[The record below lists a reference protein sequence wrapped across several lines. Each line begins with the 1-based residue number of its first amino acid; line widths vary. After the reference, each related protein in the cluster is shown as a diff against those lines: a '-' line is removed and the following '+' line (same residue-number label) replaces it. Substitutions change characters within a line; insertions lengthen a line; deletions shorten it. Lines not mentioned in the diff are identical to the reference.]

1 MKQKLLLLLTL
12 LCTMTGSAWAEDEVL
27 LSYQMDNE
35 NYAAQ
40 TELAAGNGTIYFG
53 ADKREESDF
62 AACGYGYK
70 LDGDMSETSIKY
82 VLLNLSRA
90 LAAGDVIKIKM
101 YSSSTPSGSD
111 YGISIFAERATVDPL
126 ATLYLSGK
134 KNEEKEMTYTVKE
147 NDGIAGL
154 SSIYLARAAGK
165 STYLTAVEVGAF
177 NTEDPTGEEL
187 TDGKTWDFTVT
198 STTDWD
204 NLLADETNWTKAS
217 EARMSNKNSYAN
229 APLIANGQELEATK
243 GLLFNISAADKL
255 RIDKNNRLCLNG
267 SGLSF
272 TIPGLSKGQKV
283 TITARTAS
291 KSGLDRYLSAENLTV
306 TEGEGFAPHDADEW
320 FANVGTVTKDGD
332 VIIKT
337 NVGGMNIQKIVVT
350 ASEGGGEP
358 TVVIA
363 KPTFEVDGVTYESGA
378 TVEGLKT
385 GQRVTI
391 NVEEGMYIYTNWSG
405 KTGGSKETYYVAE
418 RMKGQTSYGAMT
430 SSGGQRVLY
439 AVAGDTDDASGNSSD
454 LAYIVFTGVT
464 PADPVFTP
472 AGGDVDAGT
481 VVTIETSN
489 KEDKIYYTTDGTE
502 PTSESTLYTEAG
514 ITVDETTTINAIAYD
529 KNDANPSAVVT
540 ETYTVAAVVAPAAPV
555 FSTPDYQG
563 DINNITRE
571 NINVYIEVE
580 EGCSVKYTT
589 DGSDPATSETART
602 LSATAISIGRNY
614 VTLIETCTLKAVAV
628 KDGVASE
635 VTEETYTFVAPQE
648 ETISVEITDAG
659 YATVYYAQKALVVP
673 TGVEAFIVT
682 EDDIINE
689 FENWGFVA
697 NYAATETIPAGE
709 AVILKGEPGT
719 YEFTVDPTNSDW
731 ANWDN
736 MLRGYD
742 PDYDLSA
749 MTTGPG
755 NDSYKFYLLS
765 TRENEV
771 GLYYGAADGAAFE
784 CAPNKAYLAVPV
796 SLANNTKSFIFD
808 HTTGIDAVQNAST
821 SDAAIYNLQGVR
833 MNTQKLNRGIYI
845 MNGKKVVI
853 K

>member
-53 ADKREESDF
+53 ADKREASDY

-90 LAAGDVIKIKM
+90 LAAGDIIKIKM
-101 YSSSTPSGSD
+101 YASSTPSGSD

-147 NDGIAGL
+147 NDGFAGL

-177 NTEDPTGEEL
+177 NTVDPTGEEL

-204 NLLADETNWTKAS
+204 NLLADETNWTKANDT
-217 EARMSNKNSYAN
+217 RMSNKKPYAN

-272 TIPGLSKGQKV
+272 TIPGLTKGQTV

-306 TEGEGFAPHDADEW
+306 TEGFAPHDADEW
-320 FANVGTVTKDGD
+320 FANVGTVTEDGD
-332 VIIKT
+332 VTIKT

-350 ASEGGGEP
+350 AAEGGGEP

-418 RMKGQTSYGAMT
+418 RMKGQTSYGAST

-439 AVAGDTDDASGNSSD
+439 AVAGDTDDATGNSSD

-529 KNDANPSAVVT
+529 KNDANPSAVV
-540 ETYTVAAVVAPAAPV
+540 
-555 FSTPDYQG
+555 S
-563 DINNITRE
+563 
-571 NINVYIEVE
+571 
-580 EGCSVKYTT
+580 
-589 DGSDPATSETART
+589 
-602 LSATAISIGRNY
+602 
-614 VTLIETCTLKAVAV
+614 
-628 KDGVASE
+628 
-635 VTEETYTFVAPQE
+635 ETYTFVAPQE

-673 TGVEAFIVT
+673 AGVEAFIVT

-749 MTTGPG
+749 ITTGPG
-755 NDSYKFYLLS
+755 NDSYKFYFLS
-765 TRENEV
+765 TREDEV
-771 GLYYGAADGAAFE
+771 GLYYGATDGAAFE

-808 HTTGIDAVQNAST
+808 HTTGIDAVQNAFT

>member
-53 ADKREESDF
+53 ADKREASDY

-90 LAAGDVIKIKM
+90 LAAGDIIKIKM
-101 YSSSTPSGSD
+101 YASSTPSGSD

-147 NDGIAGL
+147 NDGFAGL

-177 NTEDPTGEEL
+177 NTVDPTGEEL

-204 NLLADETNWTKAS
+204 NLLADETNWTKANDT
-217 EARMSNKNSYAN
+217 RMSNKKSYAN

-272 TIPGLSKGQKV
+272 TIPGLTKGQTV

-306 TEGEGFAPHDADEW
+306 TEGFAPHDADEW
-320 FANVGTVTKDGD
+320 FANVGTVTEDGD
-332 VIIKT
+332 VTIKT

-350 ASEGGGEP
+350 AAEGGGEP

-418 RMKGQTSYGAMT
+418 RMKGQTSYGAST

-439 AVAGDTDDASGNSSD
+439 AVAGDTDDATGNSSD

-489 KEDKIYYTTDGTE
+489 KEDKIYYTTDGTQ

-529 KNDANPSAVVT
+529 KNDANPSAVV
-540 ETYTVAAVVAPAAPV
+540 
-555 FSTPDYQG
+555 S
-563 DINNITRE
+563 
-571 NINVYIEVE
+571 
-580 EGCSVKYTT
+580 
-589 DGSDPATSETART
+589 
-602 LSATAISIGRNY
+602 
-614 VTLIETCTLKAVAV
+614 
-628 KDGVASE
+628 
-635 VTEETYTFVAPQE
+635 ETYTFVAPQE

-673 TGVEAFIVT
+673 AGVEAFIVT

-697 NYAATETIPAGE
+697 NYAATQTIPAGE

-749 MTTGPG
+749 ITTGPG
-755 NDSYKFYLLS
+755 NDSYKFYFLS

-808 HTTGIDAVQNAST
+808 HTTGIDAVQNAFT
-821 SDAAIYNLQGVR
+821 GDAAIYNLQGVR

>member
-53 ADKREESDF
+53 ADKREASDY

-90 LAAGDVIKIKM
+90 LAAGDIIKIKM
-101 YSSSTPSGSD
+101 YASSTPSGSD

-147 NDGIAGL
+147 NDGFAGL

-177 NTEDPTGEEL
+177 NTVDPTGEEL

-204 NLLADETNWTKAS
+204 NLLADETNWTKANDT
-217 EARMSNKNSYAN
+217 RMSNKKPYAN

-272 TIPGLSKGQKV
+272 TIPGLTKGQTV

-306 TEGEGFAPHDADEW
+306 TEGFAPHDADEW

-332 VIIKT
+332 VTIKT

-350 ASEGGGEP
+350 AAEGGGEP

-418 RMKGQTSYGAMT
+418 RMKGQTSYGAST

-439 AVAGDTDDASGNSSD
+439 AVAGDTDDATGNSSD

-481 VVTIETSN
+481 VITIETSN

-529 KNDANPSAVVT
+529 KNDANPSAVV
-540 ETYTVAAVVAPAAPV
+540 
-555 FSTPDYQG
+555 S
-563 DINNITRE
+563 
-571 NINVYIEVE
+571 
-580 EGCSVKYTT
+580 
-589 DGSDPATSETART
+589 
-602 LSATAISIGRNY
+602 
-614 VTLIETCTLKAVAV
+614 
-628 KDGVASE
+628 
-635 VTEETYTFVAPQE
+635 ETYTFVAPQE

-673 TGVEAFIVT
+673 AGVEAFIVT

-765 TRENEV
+765 TREDEV
-771 GLYYGAADGAAFE
+771 GLYYGATDGAAFE

-808 HTTGIDAVQNAST
+808 HTTGIDAVQNAFT

>member
-12 LCTMTGSAWAEDEVL
+12 LCTAIGSAWAENEVL

-35 NYAAQ
+35 NYAPQ
-40 TELAAGNGTIYFG
+40 MELTAGNGTIYFG
-53 ADKREESDF
+53 ADKREASDY

-70 LDGDMSETSIKY
+70 LDGDMTETSTKY
-82 VLLNLSRA
+82 VLMNLTRA
-90 LAAGDVIKIKM
+90 LVAGDVIKIKM
-101 YSSSTPSGSD
+101 YASSTPSGSD

-204 NLLADETNWTKAS
+204 NLLADETNWTKANDT
-217 EARMSNKNSYAN
+217 RMSNKNSYAN

-267 SGLSF
+267 NGLSF
-272 TIPGLSKGQKV
+272 TIPGLKKGQKV

-320 FANVGTVTKDGD
+320 FDNVGTVTEDGD
-332 VIIKT
+332 VTIKT
-337 NVGGMNIQKIVVT
+337 NVGGMNLQKIVVT
-350 ASEGGGEP
+350 AAEGGGEP
-358 TVVIA
+358 AVVIA

-405 KTGGSKETYYVAE
+405 KTGGSKDTYYVVE
-418 RMKGQTSYGAMT
+418 RMKGQTSYGAST
-430 SSGGQRVLY
+430 STGGQRVLY

-464 PADPVFTP
+464 PADPIFTP
-472 AGGDVDAGT
+472 EGGDVDAGT

-489 KEDKIYYTTDGTE
+489 GEDKIYYTTDGTV
-502 PTSESTLYTEAG
+502 PTSESTLYENG
-514 ITVDETTTINAIAYD
+514 ITIEETTTITAIAYD
-529 KNDANPSAVVT
+529 KNNGNPSAVVT

-589 DGSDPATSETART
+589 DGSDPATSQTAKT

-635 VTEETYTFVAPQE
+635 VTEETYTFVTPQE
-648 ETISVEITDAG
+648 ETIPVEITDAG
-659 YATVYYAQKALVVP
+659 YATVYYALKALVVP
-673 TGVEAFIVT
+673 EGIEAFIVT
-682 EDDIINE
+682 EDDITNE
-689 FENWGFVA
+689 FANWGYFA
-697 NYAATETIPAGE
+697 NYAASETIPAGE

-736 MLRGYD
+736 LLRGYD
-742 PDYDLSA
+742 PEYDLSA
-749 MTTGPG
+749 ITTGPD
-755 NDSYKFYLLS
+755 NVSYKFYMLS

-771 GLYYGAADGAAFE
+771 GLYYGAPDGAAFE
-784 CAPNKAYLAVPV
+784 CAPNKAYLAVPE
-796 SLANNTKSFIFD
+796 SLANNTKSYIFD
-808 HTTGIDAVQNAST
+808 HTNGIDAIQNAVAG
-821 SDAAIYNLQGVR
+821 DAAIYNLQGVR

-845 MNGKKVVI
+845 VNGKKVVI

>member
-53 ADKREESDF
+53 ADKREASDY

-90 LAAGDVIKIKM
+90 LAAGDIIKIKM
-101 YSSSTPSGSD
+101 YASSTPSGSD

-177 NTEDPTGEEL
+177 NTVDPTGEEL

-204 NLLADETNWTKAS
+204 NLLADETNWTKANDT
-217 EARMSNKNSYAN
+217 RMSNKNSYAN

-267 SGLSF
+267 NGLSF
-272 TIPGLSKGQKV
+272 TIPGLTKGQTV

-306 TEGEGFAPHDADEW
+306 TEGFAPHDADEW
-320 FANVGTVTKDGD
+320 FANVGTVTEDGD
-332 VIIKT
+332 VTIKT

-350 ASEGGGEP
+350 AAEGGGEP

-439 AVAGDTDDASGNSSD
+439 AVAGDTDDATGNSSD

-481 VVTIETSN
+481 VITIETSN
-489 KEDKIYYTTDGTE
+489 KEDKIYYTTDGTQ

-529 KNDANPSAVVT
+529 KNDANPSAVV
-540 ETYTVAAVVAPAAPV
+540 
-555 FSTPDYQG
+555 S
-563 DINNITRE
+563 
-571 NINVYIEVE
+571 
-580 EGCSVKYTT
+580 
-589 DGSDPATSETART
+589 
-602 LSATAISIGRNY
+602 
-614 VTLIETCTLKAVAV
+614 
-628 KDGVASE
+628 
-635 VTEETYTFVAPQE
+635 ETYTFVAPQE
-648 ETISVEITDAG
+648 ETISVEITEAG

-673 TGVEAFIVT
+673 AGVEAFIVT

-765 TRENEV
+765 TREDEV
-771 GLYYGAADGAAFE
+771 GLYYGATDGAAFE

-808 HTTGIDAVQNAST
+808 HTTGIDAVQNAFT

>member
-53 ADKREESDF
+53 ADKREASDY

-101 YSSSTPSGSD
+101 YASSTPSGSD

-177 NTEDPTGEEL
+177 NTVDPTGEEL

-204 NLLADETNWTKAS
+204 NLLADETNWTKANDT
-217 EARMSNKNSYAN
+217 RMSNKKPYAN

-272 TIPGLSKGQKV
+272 TIPGLTKGQKV
-283 TITARTAS
+283 TVTARTAS
-291 KSGLDRYLSAENLTV
+291 KSGLDRFLSAENLTV

-332 VIIKT
+332 VTIKT

-350 ASEGGGEP
+350 AAEGGGEP

-439 AVAGDTDDASGNSSD
+439 AVAGDTDDATGNSSD

-481 VVTIETSN
+481 VITIETSN
-489 KEDKIYYTTDGTE
+489 KEDKIYYTTDGTQ

-529 KNDANPSAVVT
+529 KNDANPSAVV
-540 ETYTVAAVVAPAAPV
+540 
-555 FSTPDYQG
+555 S
-563 DINNITRE
+563 
-571 NINVYIEVE
+571 
-580 EGCSVKYTT
+580 
-589 DGSDPATSETART
+589 
-602 LSATAISIGRNY
+602 
-614 VTLIETCTLKAVAV
+614 
-628 KDGVASE
+628 
-635 VTEETYTFVAPQE
+635 ETYTFVAPQE
-648 ETISVEITDAG
+648 ETISVEITEAG

-673 TGVEAFIVT
+673 AGVEAFIVT

-765 TRENEV
+765 TREDEV
-771 GLYYGAADGAAFE
+771 GLYYGATDGAAFE

-808 HTTGIDAVQNAST
+808 HTTGIDAVQNAFT
-821 SDAAIYNLQGVR
+821 SDAAIYNLQGAR

-845 MNGKKVVI
+845 MNGKKLVI

>member
-53 ADKREESDF
+53 ADKREASDY

-90 LAAGDVIKIKM
+90 LAAGDIIKIKM
-101 YSSSTPSGSD
+101 YASSTPSGSD

-147 NDGIAGL
+147 NDGFAGL

-177 NTEDPTGEEL
+177 NTVDPTGEEL

-204 NLLADETNWTKAS
+204 NLLADETNWTKANDT
-217 EARMSNKNSYAN
+217 RMSNKNSYAN

-267 SGLSF
+267 NGLSF
-272 TIPGLSKGQKV
+272 TIPGLTKGQTV

-291 KSGLDRYLSAENLTV
+291 KSGLDRFLSAENLTV
-306 TEGEGFAPHDADEW
+306 TEGFAPHDADEW
-320 FANVGTVTKDGD
+320 FANVGTVTEDGD
-332 VIIKT
+332 VTIKT

-350 ASEGGGEP
+350 AAEGGGEP

-418 RMKGQTSYGAMT
+418 RMKGQTSYGAST

-439 AVAGDTDDASGNSSD
+439 AVAGDTDDATGNSSD

-529 KNDANPSAVVT
+529 KNDANPSAVV
-540 ETYTVAAVVAPAAPV
+540 
-555 FSTPDYQG
+555 S
-563 DINNITRE
+563 
-571 NINVYIEVE
+571 
-580 EGCSVKYTT
+580 
-589 DGSDPATSETART
+589 
-602 LSATAISIGRNY
+602 
-614 VTLIETCTLKAVAV
+614 
-628 KDGVASE
+628 
-635 VTEETYTFVAPQE
+635 ETYTFVAPQE
-648 ETISVEITDAG
+648 ETISVEITEAG

-673 TGVEAFIVT
+673 AGVEAFIVT

-765 TRENEV
+765 TREDEV

-808 HTTGIDAVQNAST
+808 HTTGIDAVQNTST
-821 SDAAIYNLQGVR
+821 SDAAIYNLQGAR
-833 MNTQKLNRGIYI
+833 MNIQKLNRGIYI

>member
-53 ADKREESDF
+53 ADKREASDY

-101 YSSSTPSGSD
+101 YASSTPSGSD

-177 NTEDPTGEEL
+177 NTVDPTGEEL

-204 NLLADETNWTKAS
+204 NLLADETNWTKANDT
-217 EARMSNKNSYAN
+217 RMSNKNSYAN

-267 SGLSF
+267 NGLSF
-272 TIPGLSKGQKV
+272 TIPGLTKGQTV

-306 TEGEGFAPHDADEW
+306 TEGFAPHDADEW
-320 FANVGTVTKDGD
+320 FANVGTVTEDGD
-332 VIIKT
+332 VTIKT

-350 ASEGGGEP
+350 AAEGGGEP

-418 RMKGQTSYGAMT
+418 RMKGQTSYGAST

-439 AVAGDTDDASGNSSD
+439 AVAGDTDDATGNSSD

-481 VVTIETSN
+481 VITIETSN

-529 KNDANPSAVVT
+529 KNDANPSAVV
-540 ETYTVAAVVAPAAPV
+540 
-555 FSTPDYQG
+555 S
-563 DINNITRE
+563 
-571 NINVYIEVE
+571 
-580 EGCSVKYTT
+580 
-589 DGSDPATSETART
+589 
-602 LSATAISIGRNY
+602 
-614 VTLIETCTLKAVAV
+614 
-628 KDGVASE
+628 
-635 VTEETYTFVAPQE
+635 ETYTFVAPQE

-673 TGVEAFIVT
+673 AGVEAFIVT

-697 NYAATETIPAGE
+697 NYAATQTIPAGE

-749 MTTGPG
+749 ITTGPG
-755 NDSYKFYLLS
+755 NDSYKFYFLS
-765 TRENEV
+765 TREDEV

-808 HTTGIDAVQNAST
+808 HTTGIDAVQNAFT
-821 SDAAIYNLQGVR
+821 GDAAIYNLQGVR

>member
-53 ADKREESDF
+53 ADKREASDY

-90 LAAGDVIKIKM
+90 LAAGDIIKIKM
-101 YSSSTPSGSD
+101 YASSTPSGSD

-147 NDGIAGL
+147 NDGFAGL

-177 NTEDPTGEEL
+177 NTVDPTGEEL

-204 NLLADETNWTKAS
+204 NLLADETNWTKANDT
-217 EARMSNKNSYAN
+217 RMSNKKPYAN

-272 TIPGLSKGQKV
+272 TIPGLTKGQKV
-283 TITARTAS
+283 TVTARTAS

-306 TEGEGFAPHDADEW
+306 TEGFAPHDADEW
-320 FANVGTVTKDGD
+320 FVNEGTVTKDGD
-332 VIIKT
+332 VTIKT
-337 NVGGMNIQKIVVT
+337 NEGGMNIQKIVVT
-350 ASEGGGEP
+350 AAEGGGEP

-363 KPTFEVDGVTYESGA
+363 KPTFEVNGVTYESGA

-418 RMKGQTSYGAMT
+418 RMKGQTSYGAST

-439 AVAGDTDDASGNSSD
+439 AVAGDTDDATGNSSD

-481 VVTIETSN
+481 VITIETSN
-489 KEDKIYYTTDGTE
+489 KEDKIYYTTDGTQ

-529 KNDANPSAVVT
+529 KNDANPSAVV
-540 ETYTVAAVVAPAAPV
+540 
-555 FSTPDYQG
+555 S
-563 DINNITRE
+563 
-571 NINVYIEVE
+571 
-580 EGCSVKYTT
+580 
-589 DGSDPATSETART
+589 
-602 LSATAISIGRNY
+602 
-614 VTLIETCTLKAVAV
+614 
-628 KDGVASE
+628 
-635 VTEETYTFVAPQE
+635 ETYTFVAPQE
-648 ETISVEITDAG
+648 ETISVEITEAG

-697 NYAATETIPAGE
+697 NYAATQTIPAGE

-749 MTTGPG
+749 ITTGPG
-755 NDSYKFYLLS
+755 NDSYKFYFLS

-808 HTTGIDAVQNAST
+808 HTTGIDAVQNAFT
-821 SDAAIYNLQGVR
+821 GDAAIYNLQGVR

>member
-53 ADKREESDF
+53 ADKREASDY

-101 YSSSTPSGSD
+101 YASSTPSGSD

-177 NTEDPTGEEL
+177 NTVDPTGEEL

-204 NLLADETNWTKAS
+204 NLLADETNWTKANDT
-217 EARMSNKNSYAN
+217 RMSNKNSYAN

-267 SGLSF
+267 NGLSF
-272 TIPGLSKGQKV
+272 TIPGLTKGQTV

-306 TEGEGFAPHDADEW
+306 TEGFAPHDADEW
-320 FANVGTVTKDGD
+320 FANVGTVTEDGD
-332 VIIKT
+332 VTIKT

-350 ASEGGGEP
+350 AAEGGGEP
-358 TVVIA
+358 TVVID
-363 KPTFEVDGVTYESGA
+363 KPTFDVDGVTYESGA

-418 RMKGQTSYGAMT
+418 RMKGQTSYGAST

-439 AVAGDTDDASGNSSD
+439 AVAGDTDDATGNSSD

-481 VVTIETSN
+481 VITIETSN

-529 KNDANPSAVVT
+529 KNDANPSAVV
-540 ETYTVAAVVAPAAPV
+540 
-555 FSTPDYQG
+555 S
-563 DINNITRE
+563 
-571 NINVYIEVE
+571 
-580 EGCSVKYTT
+580 
-589 DGSDPATSETART
+589 
-602 LSATAISIGRNY
+602 
-614 VTLIETCTLKAVAV
+614 
-628 KDGVASE
+628 
-635 VTEETYTFVAPQE
+635 ETYTFVAPQE

-673 TGVEAFIVT
+673 AGVEAFIVT

-697 NYAATETIPAGE
+697 NYAATQTIPAGE

-755 NDSYKFYLLS
+755 NDSYKFYFLS
-765 TRENEV
+765 TREDEV

-808 HTTGIDAVQNAST
+808 HTTGIDAVQNAFT
-821 SDAAIYNLQGVR
+821 GDAAIYNLQGVR

>member
-1 MKQKLLLLLTL
+1 
-12 LCTMTGSAWAEDEVL
+12 
-27 LSYQMDNE
+27 
-35 NYAAQ
+35 
-40 TELAAGNGTIYFG
+40 
-53 ADKREESDF
+53 
-62 AACGYGYK
+62 
-70 LDGDMSETSIKY
+70 
-82 VLLNLSRA
+82 
-90 LAAGDVIKIKM
+90 
-101 YSSSTPSGSD
+101 
-111 YGISIFAERATVDPL
+111 
-126 ATLYLSGK
+126 
-134 KNEEKEMTYTVKE
+134 
-147 NDGIAGL
+147 
-154 SSIYLARAAGK
+154 
-165 STYLTAVEVGAF
+165 
-177 NTEDPTGEEL
+177 
-187 TDGKTWDFTVT
+187 
-198 STTDWD
+198 
-204 NLLADETNWTKAS
+204 
-217 EARMSNKNSYAN
+217 
-229 APLIANGQELEATK
+229 
-243 GLLFNISAADKL
+243 
-255 RIDKNNRLCLNG
+255 
-267 SGLSF
+267 
-272 TIPGLSKGQKV
+272 
-283 TITARTAS
+283 
-291 KSGLDRYLSAENLTV
+291 
-306 TEGEGFAPHDADEW
+306 
-320 FANVGTVTKDGD
+320 
-332 VIIKT
+332 
-337 NVGGMNIQKIVVT
+337 MNIQKIVVT
-350 ASEGGGEP
+350 AAEGGGEP

-385 GQRVTI
+385 GQCVTI

-430 SSGGQRVLY
+430 TSGCQRVLY

-529 KNDANPSAVVT
+529 KNDANPSAVVS

-731 ANWDN
+731 ASFDN
-736 MLRGYD
+736 LLRGYD
-742 PDYDLSA
+742 PEYDLSA

-755 NDSYKFYLLS
+755 NDTYKFYLLS

-808 HTTGIDAVQNAST
+808 HTTGIDAVQNAFT

>member
-53 ADKREESDF
+53 ADKREASDY

-90 LAAGDVIKIKM
+90 LAAGDIIKIKM
-101 YSSSTPSGSD
+101 YASSTPSGSD

-147 NDGIAGL
+147 NDGFAGL

-177 NTEDPTGEEL
+177 NTVDPTGEEL

-204 NLLADETNWTKAS
+204 NLLADETNWTKANDT
-217 EARMSNKNSYAN
+217 RMSNKNSYAN

-267 SGLSF
+267 NGLSF
-272 TIPGLSKGQKV
+272 TIPGLTKGQTV

-306 TEGEGFAPHDADEW
+306 TEGFAPHDADEW
-320 FANVGTVTKDGD
+320 FANVGTVTEDGD
-332 VIIKT
+332 VTIKT
-337 NVGGMNIQKIVVT
+337 NLGGMNIQKIVVT
-350 ASEGGGEP
+350 AAEGGGEP

-391 NVEEGMYIYTNWSG
+391 NVEEGVYIYTNWSG

-418 RMKGQTSYGAMT
+418 RMKGQTSYGAST

-439 AVAGDTDDASGNSSD
+439 AVAGDTDDATGNSSD

-540 ETYTVAAVVAPAAPV
+540 ETYT
-555 FSTPDYQG
+555 
-563 DINNITRE
+563 
-571 NINVYIEVE
+571 
-580 EGCSVKYTT
+580 
-589 DGSDPATSETART
+589 
-602 LSATAISIGRNY
+602 
-614 VTLIETCTLKAVAV
+614 
-628 KDGVASE
+628 
-635 VTEETYTFVAPQE
+635 FVAPQE
-648 ETISVEITDAG
+648 ETISVEITEAG

-742 PDYDLSA
+742 PNYDLSA

-765 TRENEV
+765 TREDEV
-771 GLYYGAADGAAFE
+771 GLYYGATDGAAFE

-808 HTTGIDAVQNAST
+808 HTTGIDAVQNAFT

>member
-53 ADKREESDF
+53 ADKREASDY

-90 LAAGDVIKIKM
+90 LAAGDIIKIKM
-101 YSSSTPSGSD
+101 YASSTPSGSD

-147 NDGIAGL
+147 NDGFAGL

-177 NTEDPTGEEL
+177 NTVDPTGEEL

-204 NLLADETNWTKAS
+204 NLLADETNWTKANDT
-217 EARMSNKNSYAN
+217 RMSNKNSYAN

-267 SGLSF
+267 NGLSF
-272 TIPGLSKGQKV
+272 TIPGLTKGQTV

-291 KSGLDRYLSAENLTV
+291 KSGLDRFLSAENLTV
-306 TEGEGFAPHDADEW
+306 TEGFAPHDADEW
-320 FANVGTVTKDGD
+320 FANVGTVTEDGD
-332 VIIKT
+332 VTIKT

-350 ASEGGGEP
+350 AAEGGGEP

-418 RMKGQTSYGAMT
+418 RMKGQTSYGAST

-439 AVAGDTDDASGNSSD
+439 AVAGDTDDATGNSSD

-529 KNDANPSAVVT
+529 KNDANPSAVV
-540 ETYTVAAVVAPAAPV
+540 
-555 FSTPDYQG
+555 S
-563 DINNITRE
+563 
-571 NINVYIEVE
+571 
-580 EGCSVKYTT
+580 
-589 DGSDPATSETART
+589 
-602 LSATAISIGRNY
+602 
-614 VTLIETCTLKAVAV
+614 
-628 KDGVASE
+628 
-635 VTEETYTFVAPQE
+635 ETYTFVAPQE
-648 ETISVEITDAG
+648 ETISVEITEAG

-673 TGVEAFIVT
+673 AGVEAFIVT

-765 TRENEV
+765 TREDEV

-808 HTTGIDAVQNAST
+808 HTTGIDAVQNTST